1 MAEKDKKLDEVY
13 FYWMERAMKAQRKA
27 KNKLFRDLGIKITS
41 DQWIILKRLSEVEGQ
56 SQRELS
62 ESISKDPASMTRILD
77 LLEKEKLI
85 ERRSADRRSFT
96 VHLTK
101 EGSALVDQVIPEAIK
116 YREKGIEGLS
126 EEEMAVFK
134 KVLNTIYI
142 NFSKK

>member
-1 MAEKDKKLDEVY
+1 MREEDKKLDEVY

-56 SQRELS
+56 TQRELS
-62 ESISKDPASMTRILD
+62 ESIIKDPASLTRILD

-96 VHLTK
+96 VHLTRN
-101 EGSALVDQVIPEAIK
+101 GSSLVERVIPEAVK
-116 YREKGIEGLS
+116 YRKKGIEGLS
-126 EEEMAVFK
+126 EDEMQVFK
-134 KVLNTIYI
+134 KVLNTIHD
-142 NFSKK
+142 NFTKD